1 MNGIAYP
8 FDLLQNEDKL
18 HLFQN
23 IKAKIYGQNDA
34 QISIEPIHGSLFIT
48 NIRIC
53 WFNFPKKIEEL
64 SPQERQLV
72 ETIQDKHGQ
81 KKELWQQLN
90 LNGKSFMFLYSRL
103 LSHGLQGNKLRCF
116 IGELEAEDDIYVQQ
130 NKNTGLEDFLEQ
142 ENPVNIVNLEGGK
155 YQIEFDLQL
164 LDKQTQDEIFDL
176 VTEYSINQKESNDSE
191 EKNQKEMNDEKI
203 NTKNDKFS
211 QGNKA
216 IKNIYK
222 IIKPPNCKRL
232 LLRPNGNIIIN
243 YVEQGDYLIFRKTQ
257 LYVNSQNFI
266 SIPVDFEQTNQT
278 VYEGGIDGIHFLP
291 YGKGLFRNKYCQ
303 FDGQFKDGF
312 ASDFCTIE
320 LNQQKCKIQCQY
332 QWGQRHGVYEEES
345 DNYSIECYY
354 QNNLKEGKFIQK
366 QKKGDNQNVIQEKYQ
381 YYKNGTIITKKEYN
395 KNEYQKNINQKTTR
409 YLLTHQEFTI
419 SNNIFKGFN
428 YGEWLNQLCVDYYLQ
443 LVIDYYKLAQGQ
455 SIKLLN
461 TIECQEIFSSLI
473 TTKES
478 KVVIFPQL
486 MEINLKLSE
495 IDKLIFIMNVDR
507 SHFLVLVYQNEY
519 LYMLNS
525 LNNKLDQ
532 VILDQVAKIFPKL
545 KRAEKGKEKMKI
557 VNVAQQTNT
566 FDCGIH
572 SIYNTILQYKY
583 FNKNVDE
590 IEYQVTKKMMEKFRI
605 HIKNVLIN
613 DYAHILPQISD
624 SKQNH
629 RF

>member
-8 FDLLQNEDKL
+8 FDLLQIEDKL

-142 ENPVNIVNLEGGK
+142 ENPVNIVDLEGGK

-164 LDKQTQDEIFDL
+164 LDKETQDEIFDL

-266 SIPVDFEQTNQT
+266 SIPIDFEQTNQT

-291 YGKGLFRNKYCQ
+291 YGKGLFRNRYCQ

-312 ASDFCTIE
+312 AFEFCTIE
-320 LNQQKCKIQCQY
+320 SNQQKCKIQCQY

-345 DNYSIECYY
+345 DNYSIQCFY

-366 QKKGDNQNVIQEKYQ
+366 QKMGDKQNSIQEKFQ
-381 YYKNGTIITKKEYN
+381 YYKNGTIITKKEFN
-395 KNEYQKNINQKTTR
+395 KNDYQKNISQKTTR

-443 LVIDYYKLAQGQ
+443 LVIDYYKLAKGQ

-486 MEINLKLSE
+486 MEIYLQLSE

-590 IEYQVTKKMMEKFRI
+590 IEYQATKKMMEKLRI